1 MSFNFV
7 KTILTAVCYSMTAY
21 ISFTHSLAITGLQFV
36 SRFSSIINNIILNV
50 LLHHS
55 LLVL

>member
-36 SRFSSIINNIILNV
+36 SRFSIINNIILNV